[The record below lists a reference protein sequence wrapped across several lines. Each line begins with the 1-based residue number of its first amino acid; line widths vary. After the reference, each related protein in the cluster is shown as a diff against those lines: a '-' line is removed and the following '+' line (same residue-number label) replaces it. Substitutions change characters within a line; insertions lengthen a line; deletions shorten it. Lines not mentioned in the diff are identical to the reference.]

1 MAVGVSRRAEY
12 ELHKR
17 DWCRS
22 LSIDG
27 DHRLL
32 AVNRGGTQP
41 SESVTRIEAQTPR
54 GVKRKGGI
62 TAVTMIICTAPN
74 KGKQ

>member
-12 ELHKR
+12 ELQKR

-41 SESVTRIEAQTPR
+41 TESVTCFVALAPGGDAQ
-54 GVKRKGGI
+54 
-62 TAVTMIICTAPN
+62 
-74 KGKQ
+74 

>member
-12 ELHKR
+12 ELQKR

-32 AVNRGGTQP
+32 AVNRGGTQR
-41 SESVTRIEAQTPR
+41 SESVARIEALAP
-54 GVKRKGGI
+54 GGD
-62 TAVTMIICTAPN
+62 A
-74 KGKQ
+74 Q